1 MSTIQTKIKEKDDT
15 IKSAK
20 KLYFIREEI
29 IKAFKKG
36 IFPQKDGFQ
45 VEKGTDEEST
55 LEGEKIDTTDMPELE
70 SEEFAEQRINQQGK
84 GLKLLTPNQMPSRL
98 PIFQLN

>member
-36 IFPQKDGFQ
+36 IFPYKDGFQ

-55 LEGEKIDTTDMPELE
+55 LEGEEIDTTDMPELE

-98 PIFQLN
+98 PIF